1 MRNSRVPD
9 IVAELKGFGVEPL
22 VADPWVDPADA
33 QHECGVSLVPL
44 EDLATL
50 DALILAVAHDKV
62 MDAGQAAL
70 LARIRPGGLIVDVKS
85 KLDRDSIPDGLTY
98 TAL

>member
-1 MRNSRVPD
+1 MELAAMASKEPD
-9 IVAELKGFGVEPL
+9 
-22 VADPWVDPADA
+22 ADPDP

-44 EDLATL
+44 DDLATL

-62 MDAGQAAL
+62 MESGQAAL
-70 LARIRPGGLIVDVKS
+70 LSRIRPGGLIVDVKS
-85 KLDRDSIPDGLTY
+85 KLDRDAIPDGMTY

>member
-1 MRNSRVPD
+1 
-9 IVAELKGFGVEPL
+9 
-22 VADPWVDPADA
+22 
-33 QHECGVSLVPL
+33 
-44 EDLATL
+44 
-50 DALILAVAHDKV
+50 